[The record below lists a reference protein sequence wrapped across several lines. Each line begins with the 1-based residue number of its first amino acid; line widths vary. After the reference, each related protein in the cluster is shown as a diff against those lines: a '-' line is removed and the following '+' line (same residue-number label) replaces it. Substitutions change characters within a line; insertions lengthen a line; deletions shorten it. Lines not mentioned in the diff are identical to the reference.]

1 MRAPTVPAMKNILA
15 SVLLLLSLAAPA
27 QNIAP
32 PAPQTDLPRSTLQL
46 GTGKLSVQ
54 IASEDRERAIGLMS
68 RTSLGANE
76 GMLFVFPVA
85 ARQCFWMRN
94 TLIPL
99 TAAFVADDGRIVN
112 LADMQPLSD
121 ESHCSAQPV
130 RFVLEA
136 NLGWFAQHGIQAG
149 SRITGAP
156 FGPHTKTKTP
166 SKSQTH
172 AKQK

>member
-1 MRAPTVPAMKNILA
+1 MLPTLPTMKKKLTSSILA
-15 SVLLLLSLAAPA
+15 TSLIAATAQA

-32 PAPQTDLPRSTLQL
+32 PPPQSDLPRSTLQL
-46 GTGKLSVQ
+46 GKAKLSVQ

-68 RTSLGANE
+68 RTSLPADE

-85 ARQCFWMRN
+85 DKQCFWMRN

-99 TAAFVADDGRIVN
+99 SAAFVADDGRIIN

-121 ESHCSAQPV
+121 EAHCSAQPV

-136 NLGWFAQHGIQAG
+136 NQGWFAQHGIKAG
-149 SRITGAP
+149 SRITGSP
-156 FGPHTKTKTP
+156 FAVPT
-166 SKSQTH
+166 
-172 AKQK
+172 KQKKK